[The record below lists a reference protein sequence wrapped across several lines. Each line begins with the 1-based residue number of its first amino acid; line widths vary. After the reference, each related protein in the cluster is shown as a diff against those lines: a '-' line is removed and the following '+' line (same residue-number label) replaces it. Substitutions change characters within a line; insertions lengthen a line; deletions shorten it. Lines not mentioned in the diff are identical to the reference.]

1 MRCCNIHVYQIVT
14 LRLSKIMYE
23 IESKLIEKSGL
34 TATNQR
40 IMILHFIY
48 EIADHPTADD
58 IIDWTQKHCPKISV
72 ATIYNTLNAFV
83 EKGMIHA
90 MSPPGSKTIYYDK
103 NTHHHYHLVDTK
115 TGKFQDINP
124 TSIQFSHQIEDYAVE
139 KVDVFIYAHKK

>member
-1 MRCCNIHVYQIVT
+1 
-14 LRLSKIMYE
+14 MYE